1 MIIPFVNEACEIL
14 MEGVASVSDIDRT
27 MKEAS
32 GNMMGPFELA
42 DRIGLDKLLKWME
55 NLYAEFGQLKY

>member
-1 MIIPFVNEACEIL
+1 
-14 MEGVASVSDIDRT
+14 MEGVASVSDIDRP

-55 NLYAEFGQLKY
+55 NLYAELVS